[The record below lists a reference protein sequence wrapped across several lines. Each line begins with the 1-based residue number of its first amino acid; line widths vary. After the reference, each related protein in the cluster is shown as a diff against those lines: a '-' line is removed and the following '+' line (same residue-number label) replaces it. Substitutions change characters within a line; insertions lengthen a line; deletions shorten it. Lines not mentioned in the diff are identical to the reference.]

1 MSSYIYLTT
10 TDLYLLQT
18 CAKCLPC
25 LYVSVLLWFIP
36 PPPFPVK
43 LIEADLP
50 STVFSS
56 SSSALS
62 YLYCQGRNLVG
73 LAKLDFYLLLSC
85 FSFLSRSAF
94 VQLRCQRAVQTCKFH
109 VLAWFMFYLWQPLDA
124 VIPYPVTLQTDQLIL
139 NSRRQ
144 NLNWIW

>member
-1 MSSYIYLTT
+1 MPNVFPVFMSLFCYDSF
-10 TDLYLLQT
+10 
-18 CAKCLPC
+18 LP
-25 LYVSVLLWFIP
+25 S
-36 PPPFPVK
+36 PVK

-62 YLYCQGRNLVG
+62 YLYCQGRNSVG

-85 FSFLSRSAF
+85 FSFSLVVHLFSCAVNVLCKLASFMCLHDLCFIYDSRCSRCSYPLSS
-94 VQLRCQRAVQTCKFH
+94 
-109 VLAWFMFYLWQPLDA
+109 
-124 VIPYPVTLQTDQLIL
+124 YPSTDQLIL

-144 NLNWIW
+144 NPN